1 MPLLFFITEEK
12 TGRLQV
18 RFLLRE
24 TLKISHQFS
33 LVERL
38 LWEQEVG
45 GSNPSWETIH
55 LGTKMKSIKKKLK
68 ELDDMIHRL
77 KNVADKYPEMDWFL
91 LRQMKI
97 DRDLIAAEIGK
108 KEKK

>member
-1 MPLLFFITEEK
+1 
-12 TGRLQV
+12 
-18 RFLLRE
+18 
-24 TLKISHQFS
+24 
-33 LVERL
+33 
-38 LWEQEVG
+38 
-45 GSNPSWETIH
+45 
-55 LGTKMKSIKKKLK
+55 
-68 ELDDMIHRL
+68 MIHRL

>member
-1 MPLLFFITEEK
+1 M
-12 TGRLQV
+12 GDH
-18 RFLLRE
+18 
-24 TLKISHQFS
+24 S
-33 LVERL
+33 
-38 LWEQEVG
+38 
-45 GSNPSWETIH
+45 

-91 LRQMKI
+91 LRQLKR
-97 DRDLIAAEIGK
+97 DRDLVASTIGK